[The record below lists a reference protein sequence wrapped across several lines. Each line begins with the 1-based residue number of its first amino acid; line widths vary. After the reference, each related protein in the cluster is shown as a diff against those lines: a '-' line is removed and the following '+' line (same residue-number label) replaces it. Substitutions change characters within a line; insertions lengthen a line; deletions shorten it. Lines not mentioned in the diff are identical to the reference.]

1 MDNSTQTIVKKFILL
16 RLSTIPGLQI
26 FFSLLFL
33 LMYMVTFSGNLILI
47 IVVQFNTQL
56 RTPMYFF
63 LTNLAFI
70 DICLS
75 STVVP
80 KILSNTL
87 SSDQSISFFG
97 CAAQLYFHLALGGS
111 ECLLLAIMAYDRYIA
126 ICKPLRYNTIMDN
139 TFCLC
144 LAGGCWIVSFLNSFL
159 LTFFTFR
166 LPFCRSNIISH
177 FFCEMPPLF
186 HISCR
191 DTWLN
196 ELMKYIA
203 VGLIV
208 LGSFMLILMSY
219 LFITLTILKIRSTR
233 ERQKAFS
240 TCASHLTVVTLYYG
254 AIMFMH
260 LRPRY
265 SYSPEQ
271 DRVVTVLYTV
281 VTPMLNPIIYS
292 IRNKDVKKAMQSA
305 NINQEGF
312 EEHNKEIKMLTWSPN
327 PNNLGWIIFDISWK
341 ANLIHGHPS
350 IDLFANVFSQVGKL
364 QKA

>member
-1 MDNSTQTIVKKFILL
+1 MDNSTQTFVKQFILL
-16 RLSTIPGLQI
+16 GLSTIPGLQI
-26 FFSLLFL
+26 LFSLLFL
-33 LMYMVTFSGNLILI
+33 LMYMVSFSGNLILI

-63 LTNLAFI
+63 LTNLAVI
-70 DICLS
+70 DICFS
-75 STVVP
+75 TTVVP

-111 ECLLLAIMAYDRYIA
+111 ECLLLTVMAYDRYIA
-126 ICKPLRYNTIMDN
+126 ICKPLRYNTIMGKK
-139 TFCLC
+139 FCFY
-144 LAGGCWIVSFLNSFL
+144 LAGGCWIVNLLNSFL

-166 LPFCRSNIISH
+166 LPFCRSNHISY

-186 HISCR
+186 HLSCK
-191 DTWLN
+191 DTWFN

-208 LGSFMLILMSY
+208 LGSFLLILMSY
-219 LFITLTILKIRSTR
+219 LCITLTILKIRSTK

-240 TCASHLTVVTLYYG
+240 TCASHLTVVCLFYG
-254 AIMFMH
+254 TVMFIY

-265 SYSPEQ
+265 SYSPGQ
-271 DRVVTVLYTV
+271 DKVVTVLYTV

-292 IRNKDVKKAMQSA
+292 IRNKEVIKAIKKT
-305 NINQEGF
+305 F
-312 EEHNKEIKMLTWSPN
+312 HL
-327 PNNLGWIIFDISWK
+327 
-341 ANLIHGHPS
+341 
-350 IDLFANVFSQVGKL
+350 
-364 QKA
+364 